1 MSGTVDL
8 KVKLGLNVF
17 KPVSVP
23 HIKIRQGMEKDR
35 RLKSACQDSVLQDF
49 IAKMKHGE
57 VVLATIDGCLECG
70 TCRLACGTRFWTGII
85 LKEARVYSFVLVKN
99 GTGEM
104 PRDK

>member
-35 RLKSACQDSVLQDF
+35 RMKSAVKLCPAGLYSENE
-49 IAKMKHGE
+49 HGE

-70 TCRLACGTRFWTGII
+70 TCRLACGC
-85 LKEARVYSFVLVKN
+85 EVLDWN
-99 GTGEM
+99 YPEGGTGVQF
-104 PRDK
+104 RFG